1 MLLLIATPSFRRY
14 FRPKRQTEDVPIEPM
29 IDVLLYWCCSI
40 LGGLFAAV
48 GGMALF
54 AGIAFPIAAAMML
67 ASAPLFWLAWR
78 AWWKL
83 NH

>member
-1 MLLLIATPSFRRY
+1 MLLLIVSPSFRRY
-14 FRPKRQTEDVPIEPM
+14 FRPKRQTEGVPIEPM
-29 IDVLLYWCCSI
+29 VDIALYWCCSI

-48 GGMALF
+48 GAMALF
-54 AGIAFPIAAAMML
+54 AATEIPVAIAMIV
-67 ASAPLFWLAWR
+67 ASAPLFWVAWR